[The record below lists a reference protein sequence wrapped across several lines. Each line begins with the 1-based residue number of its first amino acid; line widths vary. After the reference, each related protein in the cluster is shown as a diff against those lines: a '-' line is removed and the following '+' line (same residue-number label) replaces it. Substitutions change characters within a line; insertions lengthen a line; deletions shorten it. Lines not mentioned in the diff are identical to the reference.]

1 MKYLEVE
8 EFDPGPG
15 RENVIGAYP
24 RQGLFHNARMQRLVY
39 SGGAGSVPYVIATP
53 GVGVMWADLLK
64 DSPEGT
70 VNIHKFMDQLAV
82 LLDKKP

>member
-8 EFDPGPG
+8 EFDPGSG
-15 RENVIGAYP
+15 SEMLASLYP
-24 RQGLFHNARMQRLVY
+24 RTGLHYNKRLGTLYAVNKAM
-39 SGGAGSVPYVIATP
+39 GAAWMMTVPP
-53 GVGVMWADLLK
+53 GTAWADLLK

>member
-15 RENVIGAYP
+15 REYVIGAYP
-24 RQGLFHNARMQRLVY
+24 RQGLFYTARSQQLVY
-39 SGGAGSVPYVIATP
+39 SGGAGSVPYLIATP
-53 GVGVMWADLLK
+53 GGGTSWSALLK
-64 DSPEGT
+64 DAPEGT

-82 LLDKKP
+82 LMDRKA